1 MNVSEKRQDE
11 HIRIDDG
18 WDHSPSRKW
27 DAKDSIIHQIH
38 YEQWYS
44 NNNHYSF
51 ITYSRLSLSAF
62 HFSNAS
68 SSPNW

>member
-1 MNVSEKRQDE
+1 MLEKRIEERSRILANKKSMNVTEKRQDD

-38 YEQWYS
+38 YEQ
-44 NNNHYSF
+44 
-51 ITYSRLSLSAF
+51 
-62 HFSNAS
+62 
-68 SSPNW
+68 

>member
-1 MNVSEKRQDE
+1 MLEKRIEERSRILANKKSMNVSEKRQDE

-38 YEQWYS
+38 YEQ
-44 NNNHYSF
+44 
-51 ITYSRLSLSAF
+51 
-62 HFSNAS
+62 
-68 SSPNW
+68 